1 MDTQV
6 STTVPGMRWLVLLPQ
21 LPPKPD
27 YLRVKLQRR
36 LQRLGAISLKNG
48 VYALPDHAQTVEDC
62 EWLRRELAA
71 DGADLLVCAST
82 LMTGM
87 TDAELR
93 DRFRAASEVEF
104 RAIAREA
111 RDALAHEDGE
121 ARSAELVRLRK
132 VLAQAVRVDFFDAA
146 GRDDATRSLASL
158 EHRKTELPRSSA
170 VARAAAITPG
180 RTWVTRSGVFV
191 DRIASAWLIRRF
203 IDRRAKFK
211 FVDGGK
217 GYRPA
222 SNEVRFD
229 MYQAEYTHVGDRCTF
244 ETLLD
249 SFGLDEPALVAI
261 AEIVHD
267 LDCQDD
273 KYQRPET
280 FGIGAVLTGIRQS
293 EPRDDK
299 RLALGWSLFD
309 GLYAQLVGAE
319 TKP

>member
-1 MDTQV
+1 MDTQESATNSSV
-6 STTVPGMRWLVLLPQ
+6 RWLVLLPQ

-36 LQRLGAISLKNG
+36 LQRLGVISLKNG
-48 VYALPDHAQTVEDC
+48 VYVLPERPQTVEDC
-62 EWLRRELAA
+62 EWLRRELTA

-93 DRFRAASEVEF
+93 GRFRAACDEEF

-111 RDALAHEDGE
+111 REAVANDDRD

-146 GRDDATRSLASL
+146 GRDEATHSLASL
-158 EHRKTELPRSSA
+158 EHPKSEQPRSSA
-170 VARAAAITPG
+170 VARAATITPG

-203 IDRRAKFK
+203 IDPKAKFK

-222 SNEVRFD
+222 ANELRFD
-229 MYQAEYTHVGDRCTF
+229 MYQAEYTHVGDRCTY
-244 ETLLD
+244 ETLLET
-249 SFGLDEPALVAI
+249 FGLDETALITI

-273 KYQRPET
+273 KYQRPEA

-293 EPRDDK
+293 ESRDDK
-299 RLALGWSLFD
+299 RLVQGWSLFD
-309 GLYAQLVGAE
+309 GLYAQLARAE